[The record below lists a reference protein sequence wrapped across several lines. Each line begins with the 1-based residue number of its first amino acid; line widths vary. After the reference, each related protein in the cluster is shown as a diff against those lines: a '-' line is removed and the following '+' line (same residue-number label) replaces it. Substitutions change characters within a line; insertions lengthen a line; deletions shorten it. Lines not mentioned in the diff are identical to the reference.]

1 VTRLLV
7 VDDHLIVRAGLKS
20 LLADYEEFTVGGE
33 AASGADA
40 VQMVRESDWD
50 VVLLDISM
58 PDMNGIEAL
67 AEIRR
72 IKPKLPVLM
81 LTIHPEDQ
89 YAINLLHAGA
99 SGYLRKE
106 CMPEALV
113 GAIRTVL
120 SGGRYISPELGQ
132 QLATG
137 LEGKEQKAPHKQLS
151 EREFQVFCKLAR
163 GQAVSE
169 VAKALSLS
177 VKTINTH
184 RSRILEKLRVK
195 SNAHIAYYAVKNG
208 LLK

>member
-72 IKPKLPVLM
+72 IKPKLPVLI

-89 YAINLLHAGA
+89 YAINLLRAGA

-120 SGGRYISPELGQ
+120 SGGRYISPELSQ

-137 LEGKEQKAPHKQLS
+137 LGGEQKAPHKQLS

-177 VKTINTH
+177 VKTIHTH
-184 RSRILEKLRVK
+184 RSRILEKLHVK
-195 SNAHIAYYAVKNG
+195 SNAHMAYYAVKNG

>member
-1 VTRLLV
+1 M
-7 VDDHLIVRAGLKS
+7 DSHK
-20 LLADYEEFTVGGE
+20 FQQ
-33 AASGADA
+33 AA
-40 VQMVRESDWD
+40 
-50 VVLLDISM
+50 
-58 PDMNGIEAL
+58 
-67 AEIRR
+67 
-72 IKPKLPVLM
+72 
-81 LTIHPEDQ
+81 Q
-89 YAINLLHAGA
+89 YAINLLRAGA

-137 LEGKEQKAPHKQLS
+137 LGEEQKALHKQLS

-169 VAKALSLS
+169 VANALTLS
-177 VKTINTH
+177 VKTIHTH
-184 RSRILEKLRVK
+184 RSRILEKLQLK